1 VGELEQQIRDLSF
14 FLMYTV
20 ALFKL
25 NVFWF
30 VDVIHMVIIVIVM
43 QDKISVVFEL
53 YDERSC
59 ARR

>member
-14 FLMYTV
+14 FLRYTV